1 MSPSS
6 LRIVVVD
13 DHELFRRG
21 VRALVSTIADMDV
34 VVAEASDGLTARVV
48 VRSTTRTSC

>member
-1 MSPSS
+1 MSHSP

-21 VRALVSTIADMDV
+21 VRALVSTIADME
-34 VVAEASDGLTARVV
+34 VVAEAPDGVTAYAVHGTARE
-48 VRSTTRTSC
+48 RRA